1 MFDKVDMRKQ
11 YAFLNAHSFCCN
23 WMVNDT
29 IVPYNILI
37 DFQVEYQVINPL
49 VIYKASGY
57 KEGEDVSLSYVNN
70 AVHSQMSELIQNNQ
84 DDLSYGQI
92 LGFVKQI
99 AKALH
104 AEPISQEN
112 KDQYQWPEQG
122 TKEIDLKDY
131 ISINEIIVT
140 SFDKNLS
147 LRTTI

>member
-1 MFDKVDMRKQ
+1 
-11 YAFLNAHSFCCN
+11 
-23 WMVNDT
+23 
-29 IVPYNILI
+29 
-37 DFQVEYQVINPL
+37 
-49 VIYKASGY
+49 
-57 KEGEDVSLSYVNN
+57 
-70 AVHSQMSELIQNNQ
+70 MSELIQNNQ

-140 SFDKNLS
+140 SFDKNIS